1 MSHLVINKDG
11 NLIAKDNDGKHIHDR
26 LNLIKLL
33 QMKVDF

>member
-11 NLIAKDNDGKHIHDR
+11 NLIAKDNDVAMIM
-26 LNLIKLL
+26 IMIL